1 MSGEFTH
8 HLIVS
13 QGDKKITVTIEHIAD
28 PVDYLAELLSNMDTS
43 PFTAAG
49 TTITIT
55 NGPIP

>member
-1 MSGEFTH
+1 MSNELPH

-43 PFTAAG
+43 PFTATGA
-49 TTITIT
+49 TITIT
-55 NGPIP
+55 NGSIP